1 MVTLDT
7 YSRIILKI
15 GSSLLVDETT
25 GQINQDWL
33 QGLALDIADFAKKG
47 TQILIVSSGAI
58 ALGRTRL
65 GLGSEKLTLAQKQA
79 CAATGQALLTQV
91 YEAVLSPHGLV
102 TAQALLTLNDTEH
115 RRRWINAKATLSTL
129 LSLNAI
135 PIINENDTV
144 ATDEIRY
151 GDNDR
156 LAARVAQMVEADL
169 LILLS
174 DVDGLYDKD
183 PSQDDSAQHIPLIK
197 ILTPEILAM
206 GGSANSARGTGSGG
220 MATKLQAAKIAT
232 EAGCALVITK
242 GSVHR
247 PLSTLNTGTQKS
259 SWFTAKTNTQA
270 ARKQWIAGSLQPKGI
285 VSIDA
290 GATRALR
297 AGSSLLCAG
306 ITTLSGDFDKGD
318 AVLIHDENGAEI
330 ARGLSGYSAHDT
342 AQIKGLKS
350 QDIAVILGYESGAP
364 FIHRDNMVLS
374 T

>member
-15 GSSLLVDETT
+15 GSSLLVNEAT

-33 QGLALDIADFAKKG
+33 HGLALDIADFTKQNK
-47 TQILIVSSGAI
+47 QILIVSSGAI

-65 GLGSEKLTLAQKQA
+65 GLGSEPLTLAQKQA

-91 YEAVLSPHGLV
+91 YEAVLNPHGLV
-102 TAQALLTLNDTEH
+102 TAQALLTLHDTEH

-129 LSLNAI
+129 LSLGAI

-144 ATDEIRY
+144 ATAEIRY

-183 PSQDDSAQHIPLIK
+183 PTQDANAKHIPFIHALS
-197 ILTPEILAM
+197 PEILAM
-206 GGSANSARGTGSGG
+206 GGTANSARGTGSGG

-242 GSVHR
+242 GSHQR
-247 PLSTLNTGTQKS
+247 PLSALNTGALKA

-270 ARKQWIAGSLQPKGI
+270 ARKQWIAGSLQPRGI

-297 AGSSLLCAG
+297 AGSSLLSAG
-306 ITTLSGDFDKGD
+306 ITHISGTFDKGD

-330 ARGLSGYSAHDT
+330 GRGLSGYSAQD
-342 AQIKGLKS
+342 AVQIKGLKS
-350 QDIAVILGYESGAP
+350 QDIADVLGYDSGTP